1 MSIQDARE
9 AKLAQVDYPI
19 HELIRNRWS
28 PRAFADRPVEP
39 EKLCAVLEAARW
51 SASSSNLQPWSF
63 IVARRHE
70 EPEAFARMV
79 GSLMAG
85 NVPWAEKAPVLIAT
99 VANLWRKPDVR
110 NRHAFHDVGMALQN
124 LALQATALDL
134 YLHVMG
140 GFSPDKVRE
149 AFAIPAEH
157 EAVTVF
163 ALGYQGDPEQLGEQH
178 RTGEFAARERRP
190 LTDFVFADQWGEVAA
205 LVQRTETQG

>member
-1 MSIQDARE
+1 MSIQETRT

-28 PRAFADRPVEP
+28 PRSFADRPVEP
-39 EKLCAVLEAARW
+39 DKLRSVLEAARW

-63 IVARRHE
+63 IVTRRHE

-79 GSLMAG
+79 GCLMAG
-85 NVPWAEKAPVLIAT
+85 NVPWAEKAPVLVAT

-110 NRHAFHDVGMALQN
+110 NRHAFHDAGMALQN

-140 GFSPDKVRE
+140 GFSPDKARE

-157 EAVTVF
+157 EAVTIF
-163 ALGYQGDPEQLGEQH
+163 ALGYQGDPAQLEERHRAGEL
-178 RTGEFAARERRP
+178 ASRERRP
-190 LTDFVFADQWGEVAA
+190 LTEFVFADQWGEVAA
-205 LVQRTETQG
+205 LVQPTQEQG